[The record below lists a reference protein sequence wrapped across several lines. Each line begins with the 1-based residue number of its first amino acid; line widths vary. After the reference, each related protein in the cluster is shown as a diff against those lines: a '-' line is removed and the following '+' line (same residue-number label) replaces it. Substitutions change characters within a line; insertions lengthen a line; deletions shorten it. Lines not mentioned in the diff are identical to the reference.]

1 MDYEAILESTHREA
15 GAEFAAAFARD
26 LAHEWWEI

>member
-1 MDYEAILESTHREA
+1 MDWETILESARREA